1 MEFTPTYR
9 QCPNCGRRYLQNA
22 EWKRIC
28 YPCWK
33 ASKQTPHRDNETEQL
48 RAENA
53 RLRLQLLQ
61 RTLEAPREMI
71 PTDMLRRLIRL
82 CHPDRHGNSESA
94 TMVTQWL
101 LSQRQD

>member
-1 MEFTPTYR
+1 MEFTPSYR
-9 QCPNCGRRYLQNA
+9 QCPNCGRRYLQGA

-33 ASKQTPHRDNETEQL
+33 SAKQSTPHNNETERL

-61 RTLEAPREMI
+61 RTLEGPRETI
-71 PTDMLRRLIRL
+71 PLEMLKRLIRL
-82 CHPDRHGNSESA
+82 CHPDRHGNSEMA
-94 TMVTQWL
+94 TTATQWL
-101 LSQRQD
+101 LSQRPD